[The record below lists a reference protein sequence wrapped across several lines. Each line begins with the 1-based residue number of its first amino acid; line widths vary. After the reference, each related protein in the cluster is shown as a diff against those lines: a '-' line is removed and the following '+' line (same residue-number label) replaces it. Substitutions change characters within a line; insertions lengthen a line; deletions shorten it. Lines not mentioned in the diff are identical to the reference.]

1 MLEGG
6 TLLLFSSDKGGFPF
20 SSVKLVNLFS
30 EYICHLKK
38 QGSLSL
44 LYLIIVFLYLL
55 MCKFKGPKITKQRDW
70 NKEKY
75 NIKDIILPKLL
86 EW

>member
-1 MLEGG
+1 
-6 TLLLFSSDKGGFPF
+6 
-20 SSVKLVNLFS
+20 LVNLFS

-55 MCKFKGPKITKQRDW
+55 MC
-70 NKEKY
+70 
-75 NIKDIILPKLL
+75 
-86 EW
+86 